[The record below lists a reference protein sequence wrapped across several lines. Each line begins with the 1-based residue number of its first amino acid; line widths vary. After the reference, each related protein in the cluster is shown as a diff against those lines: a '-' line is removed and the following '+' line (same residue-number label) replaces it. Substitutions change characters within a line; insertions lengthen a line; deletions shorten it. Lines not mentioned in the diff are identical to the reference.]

1 MIELPAWAVPNAAT
15 PALVDAGGVMRSP
28 LNTAALRINRLGSHY
43 MVALAFPPYEPEQ
56 GRIIVSRLIRAQ
68 VAGLRVPYPLF
79 VDQGQPAAPV
89 VDGAGQ
95 AGLSLKL
102 RGLTPGYVARE
113 GYWLSIVDPAGQH
126 YLHNVAADAVAAA
139 DGGMTIALSEMLRVP
154 FQNGAAVHLAEP
166 MIEGIVDGD
175 KRAWTLAVDHT
186 TSIEFTIE
194 EAR

>member
-28 LNTAALRINRLGSHY
+28 INTAALKVNRLGSHY
-43 MVALAFPPYEPEQ
+43 LASLSFPPFEPEQ
-56 GRIIVSRLIRAQ
+56 GRVVVSRLIRAMRG
-68 VAGLRVPYPLF
+68 GLRVPYPLF
-79 VDQGQPAAPV
+79 VDQGLPGAPV

-95 AGLSLKL
+95 SGLTLNL
-102 RGLTPGYVARE
+102 RGVTPGYTARE

-126 YLHNVAADAVAAA
+126 YLHNVAEDAVAAG
-139 DGGMTIALSEMLRVP
+139 DGRMAIALSEMLRAP
-154 FQNGAAVHLAEP
+154 FQDGGAVHLAEP

-175 KRAWTLAVDHT
+175 KRGWSLAVDRT

>member
-1 MIELPAWAVPNAAT
+1 
-15 PALVDAGGVMRSP
+15 MRSP
-28 LNTAALRINRLGSHY
+28 LNTAALKVNRPGSHY
-43 MVALAFPPYEPEQ
+43 VVSFGFPPYEPDQ
-56 GRIIVSRLIRAQ
+56 GRIVVSRLIRGQ
-68 VAGLRVPYPLF
+68 RAGLRVPYPLF
-79 VDQGQPAAPV
+79 VDQGQPGGPV

-95 AGLSLKL
+95 AGLSLNL

-126 YLHNVAADAVAAA
+126 YLHNVAEDAGAGA
-139 DGGMTIALSEMLRVP
+139 DGRMTIALSEMLRVP

-166 MIEGIVDGD
+166 MVEGIVDGD
-175 KRAWTLAVDHT
+175 KRAWNLAVDRT